1 MMMSP
6 MQQKLI
12 ESLLQHNNLLITQK
26 ERVTNEFLTL
36 SGEKSCK
43 DRKEDVA
50 KTENDA
56 IRHEEMS
63 GKPGMSETSKHF
75 LEGIS
80 SRVIQQVETKNCYRT
95 LETEENSTDNVTT
108 ESLNKKITA
117 KQTAIN
123 AANQNKQ
130 NSKDETE
137 SNTPGKGKLLV
148 TVVLG
153 NSVVKD
159 SV

>member
-1 MMMSP
+1 MMSP

-12 ESLLQHNNLLITQK
+12 DSLLQHNNLLITQK

-36 SGEKSCK
+36 SREKSRK

-56 IRHEEMS
+56 IRHEEMF
-63 GKPGMSETSKHF
+63 GKPGMSETRKHF
-75 LEGIS
+75 LEGLS
-80 SRVIQQVETKNCYRT
+80 SRVIQQV
-95 LETEENSTDNVTT
+95 ETEENSTDNVTT

-130 NSKDETE
+130 NANDETE